1 MINDDDDNDNDYRK
15 ALYDMASSYWILEK
29 LQMVGIASNI
39 RHIIKAFTTT
49 LPIVGKLI
57 QRKI

>member
-15 ALYDMASSYWILEK
+15 ALYDMASSYRILEK
-29 LQMVGIASNI
+29 RQMVEKASNI
-39 RHIIKAFTTT
+39 RHIIKAFTTA

-57 QRKI
+57 